1 LSNTPKGNAKTTDAA
16 VFAVDFA
23 ALARE
28 IAMDI
33 FPLTQVLE
41 LHRLDDAEWSRIS
54 TNPKFVAMLDSM
66 VRDWQSASNTRE
78 RVRIKAATGLEAVME
93 TYIADILDPGIPLTQ
108 RVEAGKF
115 LARLGELD
123 SQGMGEIGEKFSITL
138 NIGQHHVESQPMTT
152 IEHVE

>member
-1 LSNTPKGNAKTTDAA
+1 M
-16 VFAVDFA
+16 FATDFA

-33 FPLTQVLE
+33 FPLAQVLE
-41 LHRLDDAEWSRIS
+41 LHRLDDAEWTRINS
-54 TNPKFVAMLDSM
+54 NPKFQAMLGSM
-66 VRDWQSASNTRE
+66 ITDWNSAANTRE

-123 SQGMGEIGEKFSITL
+123 SQAMGEIGEKFSIPL
-138 NIGQHHVESQPMTT
+138 NIGAHHVESKPMTT
-152 IEHVE
+152 IEGELA